1 MKNGCGLLVAYH
13 SDRKALFYTLIKYYL
28 LGMTLL
34 LLDCP
39 LDGDESDHLGLD
51 LVHLRHHFANHLVHL
66 SLVVHVQLGKGEEGN
81 PAENNQ
87 GEGVEPG
94 TKVCQEPEGK
104 AKLDGVHHGLD
115 QEESPQ
121 FEDSG
126 VDGVSKA
133 RGGRGNGIGRD
144 GQGELSDLS
153 IKSVFVCIQQKTKS
167 QHLVI

>member
-1 MKNGCGLLVAYH
+1 
-13 SDRKALFYTLIKYYL
+13 
-28 LGMTLL
+28 MTLL

-39 LDGDESDHLGLD
+39 LDGDKSDRLGLD

-66 SLVVHVQLGKGEEGN
+66 GLVVHIQLGKGEEGN

-94 TKVCQEPEGK
+94 TKVCQEPEGE

-133 RGGRGNGIGRD
+133 RGGGGDGVGRD

-153 IKSVFVCIQQKTKS
+153 IK
-167 QHLVI
+167 LVDMSMCTVDNKQSAVGNLIAPWQEDLTQPLLCQP